1 MRPSFKEPVYQLE
14 SMPGLDRVADP
25 LGKWVRRVVP
35 AGSFLKDLLSGTW
48 YGDPLHPPLTDVVIG
63 SWTSAVAL
71 DWLAGRHAQPA
82 ADRLIGLGILAA
94 VPTAAAGLSDWS
106 DVTGPARRVGV
117 VHAAGNVLGLSLFTL
132 SWLARKRG
140 HRIRGRFLALMGI
153 GVASAAGYLGG
164 HLSFQRGIGVNQTA
178 FLPSPKR
185 WTRVMAA
192 DDLPEGTLTGANWR
206 GLDLVLYRRGD
217 RIDAL
222 ADRCS
227 HRGCELHRGRLDE
240 SATAVICR
248 CHASMFR
255 LSDGSVLRGPATA
268 PQPAFDARIQD
279 GNVEVQARG

>member
-1 MRPSFKEPVYQLE
+1 VRPSFKEPVYQLE
-14 SMPGLDRVADP
+14 SMPALDRAANP
-25 LGKWVRRVVP
+25 LRNWVRRLVP

-71 DWLAGRHAQPA
+71 DWLAGRDAQPA
-82 ADRLIGLGILAA
+82 ANRLIGLGVLAA
-94 VPTAAAGLSDWS
+94 IPTAAAGLSDWS

-117 VHAAGNVLGLSLFTL
+117 VHAAGNVLGLSLFSL

-140 HRIRGRFLALMGI
+140 HRNKGRFLALLGM

-164 HLSFQRGIGVNQTA
+164 HLSFERGIGVNQTV

-185 WTRVMAA
+185 WTKVMAA
-192 DDLPEGTLTGANWR
+192 DDLPEGTLTGAKWR

-227 HRGCELHRGRLDE
+227 HRGCALHSGRLDE

-248 CHASMFR
+248 CHASTFR
-255 LSDGSVLRGPATA
+255 LSDGAVLRGPATA
-268 PQPAFDARIQD
+268 PQPAFDVRIQD
-279 GNVEVQARG
+279 GNVEVQARD